1 MKKVEKIL
9 APTDLSELSRVGLEY
24 ALELARGW
32 GAEVTVY
39 HVANAAEL
47 ASYKAYSIEDLLTKH
62 RKTLGEFLNENFA
75 ELLPLVEVRQ
85 KVEIG
90 SPATNILEEAER
102 EGSDLIVMSTHGR
115 TGLAH
120 MLMGSVT
127 EQVVRTRPVRYSRF
141 IRRSRERRNRDGVLS
156 LDPVSLQRSTGA
168 HTAASS
174 RR

>member
-9 APTDLSELSRVGLEY
+9 APTDLSELSRVGLDY

-47 ASYKAYSIEDLLTKH
+47 ANYKAFSLEDLLNKH
-62 RKTLGEFLNENFA
+62 EKSVAGFLNTHFA
-75 ELLPLVEVRQ
+75 ELLRLVEVRQ
-85 KVEIG
+85 KVAMG
-90 SPATNILEEAER
+90 SPAENILDEAER

-120 MLMGSVT
+120 VLMGSVT
-127 EQVVRTRPVRYSRF
+127 EQVVRNAACPVFSIHPPKPRP
-141 IRRSRERRNRDGVLS
+141 
-156 LDPVSLQRSTGA
+156 QR
-168 HTAASS
+168 
-174 RR
+174 

>member
-9 APTDLSELSRVGLEY
+9 APTDLSGLSRVGLEY

-39 HVANAAEL
+39 HVASAAEL
-47 ASYKAYSIEDLLTKH
+47 ANYKAYSVEDLLEKH
-62 RKTLGEFLNENFA
+62 RKSLAQFLNENFT

-90 SPATNILEEAER
+90 SPANNILDEAER
-102 EGSDLIVMSTHGR
+102 AGSDLIVMSTHGR

-120 MLMGSVT
+120 VLMGSVT
-127 EQVVRTRPVRYSRF
+127 EQVVRNATCPVFSIHPPQSRK
-141 IRRSRERRNRDGVLS
+141 ER
-156 LDPVSLQRSTGA
+156 Q
-168 HTAASS
+168 
-174 RR
+174 

>member
-39 HVANAAEL
+39 HVANPVEL
-47 ASYKAYSIEDLLTKH
+47 ANYKAHSLEDLLDKH
-62 RKTLGEFLNENFA
+62 RKSLGQFLNEHFV

-90 SPATNILEEAER
+90 SPATNILDEAER
-102 EGSDLIVMSTHGR
+102 ETSDLIVMSTHGR

-120 MLMGSVT
+120 VLMGSVT
-127 EQVVRTRPVRYSRF
+127 EQVVRNAACPVFSIHPPQPRKDKPR
-141 IRRSRERRNRDGVLS
+141 G
-156 LDPVSLQRSTGA
+156 
-168 HTAASS
+168 
-174 RR
+174 

>member
-9 APTDLSELSRVGLEY
+9 APTDLSELSTVGLEY

-47 ASYKAYSIEDLLTKH
+47 ANYKASSLDDLLNKH
-62 RKTLGEFLNENFA
+62 RKSLADLLNKNFA

-90 SPATNILEEAER
+90 SPATNILEESER

-120 MLMGSVT
+120 VLMGSVT
-127 EQVVRTRPVRYSRF
+127 EQVVRNAVCPVFSVHPPKPR
-141 IRRSRERRNRDGVLS
+141 
-156 LDPVSLQRSTGA
+156 QQK
-168 HTAASS
+168 
-174 RR
+174 

>member
-9 APTDLSELSRVGLEY
+9 APTDLSELSTVGLEY

-47 ASYKAYSIEDLLTKH
+47 ANYKASSLDDLLNKH
-62 RKTLGEFLNENFA
+62 RKSLADLLNKNFA

-90 SPATNILEEAER
+90 SPATNNLEESER

-120 MLMGSVT
+120 VLMGSVT
-127 EQVVRTRPVRYSRF
+127 EQVVRNAVCPVFSVHPPKPR
-141 IRRSRERRNRDGVLS
+141 
-156 LDPVSLQRSTGA
+156 QQK
-168 HTAASS
+168 
-174 RR
+174 

>member
-1 MKKVEKIL
+1 MLKKVEKIL
-9 APTDLSELSRVGLEY
+9 APTDLSELSLVGLEY

-39 HVANAAEL
+39 HLANAAEL
-47 ASYKAYSIEDLLTKH
+47 ASYKASSMEDLLSKH
-62 RKTLGEFLNENFA
+62 RQILEQFLNDSFA

-90 SPATNILEEAER
+90 SPATSILEEAER

-127 EQVVRTRPVRYSRF
+127 EQVVRNASCPVFSIHPPQPRK
-141 IRRSRERRNRDGVLS
+141 EK
-156 LDPVSLQRSTGA
+156 P
-168 HTAASS
+168 
-174 RR
+174 

>member
-39 HVANAAEL
+39 HVANPVEL
-47 ASYKAYSIEDLLTKH
+47 ANYKAYSLEDLLDKH
-62 RKTLGEFLNENFA
+62 RKSLGQFLNEHFV

-90 SPATNILEEAER
+90 SPATNILDEAER
-102 EGSDLIVMSTHGR
+102 ETSDLIVMSTHGR
-115 TGLAH
+115 TGIAH
-120 MLMGSVT
+120 VLMGSVT
-127 EQVVRTRPVRYSRF
+127 EQVVRNAACPVFSIHPPQPRKEKPR
-141 IRRSRERRNRDGVLS
+141 G
-156 LDPVSLQRSTGA
+156 
-168 HTAASS
+168 
-174 RR
+174 

>member
-47 ASYKAYSIEDLLTKH
+47 ANYKASSLDDLLNKH
-62 RKTLGEFLNENFA
+62 RKSLADFLNKNFA

-90 SPATNILEEAER
+90 SPAANILEESER
-102 EGSDLIVMSTHGR
+102 ERSDLIVMSTHGR

-120 MLMGSVT
+120 VLMGSVT
-127 EQVVRTRPVRYSRF
+127 EQVVRNAVCPVFSVHPPKPR
-141 IRRSRERRNRDGVLS
+141 
-156 LDPVSLQRSTGA
+156 QQK
-168 HTAASS
+168 
-174 RR
+174 

>member
-39 HVANAAEL
+39 HVTNAAEL
-47 ASYKAYSIEDLLTKH
+47 ANYKASSLDDLLNKH
-62 RKTLGEFLNENFA
+62 RKSLADFLNKNFG

-90 SPATNILEEAER
+90 SPAANILEESER
-102 EGSDLIVMSTHGR
+102 ERSDLIVMSTHGR

-120 MLMGSVT
+120 VLMGSVT
-127 EQVVRTRPVRYSRF
+127 EQVVRNAVCPVFSVHPPKPR
-141 IRRSRERRNRDGVLS
+141 
-156 LDPVSLQRSTGA
+156 QQK
-168 HTAASS
+168 
-174 RR
+174 

>member
-39 HVANAAEL
+39 HLANAAEL
-47 ASYKAYSIEDLLTKH
+47 ASYKASSMEDLLSKH
-62 RKTLGEFLNENFA
+62 RQILEQFLNESFA

-90 SPATNILEEAER
+90 SPATNILDEAER

-120 MLMGSVT
+120 VLMGSVT
-127 EQVVRTRPVRYSRF
+127 EQVVRNAACPVFSVHPPQPRKAK
-141 IRRSRERRNRDGVLS
+141 
-156 LDPVSLQRSTGA
+156 P
-168 HTAASS
+168 
-174 RR
+174 